1 MHEKAILPRSQSHYG
16 GKALKTMRFG
26 SLLVDCH
33 DTSAQG
39 NAESAGTGPESTK
52 VLNLKAETRF
62 RRGYKFGILTAIQLC
77 YIAASGGI
85 TKNLRFLNKS
95 GFLTARGQR
104 HAIG

>member
-52 VLNLKAETRF
+52 VLNLKPETQF
-62 RRGYKFGILTAIQLC
+62 RRVYKFDILTAIQLC
-77 YIAASGGI
+77 YTAATAVS
-85 TKNLRFLNKS
+85 LRIHS
-95 GFLTARGQR
+95 SYSARVSDCEGTEACHR
-104 HAIG
+104 